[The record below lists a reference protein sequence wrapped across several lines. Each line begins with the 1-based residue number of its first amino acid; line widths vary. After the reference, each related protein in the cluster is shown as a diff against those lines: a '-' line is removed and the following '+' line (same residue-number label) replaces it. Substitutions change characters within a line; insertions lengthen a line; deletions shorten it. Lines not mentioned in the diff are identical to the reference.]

1 MAAQS
6 SSGGLD
12 ADETRSPYRSPRRS
26 KQSPREGGSPSQGK
40 VPSGFAPGRKS
51 RKASNWG
58 ELSDMALVAK
68 QADEENS
75 NYAYMEVLAEAKMCV
90 GHGSD
95 VGSFPEEWD
104 AQLLVDCGR
113 TSEGHRLVIFTPAFL
128 KPMIHDE
135 HELDRAF
142 KYLFL
147 NMDGFAMREKF
158 VFVYCYQG
166 IDWSNSSLNHR
177 LRMAYDIIPRRYS
190 KNLRKFYVLHPTGGF
205 RVLMWT
211 FWPWLT
217 SRLWA
222 KIEYVYEIDTL
233 CAELQPEDLEARV
246 ELRRRFPQMVQR
258 EGARLQGELPP
269 ATFGVPLKSLCDSFG
284 VDFTDKTTGRWY
296 PRLPPALVFLCE
308 ALERQAADD
317 SFAAMFTADA
327 TTTYDLVAS
336 IDEGEPLDPETPP
349 TALWCALKLFLD
361 CMPAPLLSF
370 QTFNELILR
379 QIAIDD
385 REGQRAFLAEVIR
398 HNLALDA
405 AYMTLYL
412 ASFLHTMVE
421 HAETR
426 SSICASP
433 HQDADGKDRRDS
445 LGSTG
450 SADSAGSEG
459 SEDGGEHGRAHDK
472 PPAEEP
478 QALTFELA
486 AEVFAAGF
494 LRPRMMTEAHMGAMP
509 TAVALVETLLRC
521 AEEKDLSVG
530 KMAKPVLAPPPK
542 YNDEDSE

>member
-1 MAAQS
+1 
-6 SSGGLD
+6 
-12 ADETRSPYRSPRRS
+12 
-26 KQSPREGGSPSQGK
+26 
-40 VPSGFAPGRKS
+40 
-51 RKASNWG
+51 
-58 ELSDMALVAK
+58 MALVAK
-68 QADEENS
+68 QADEDNA

-95 VGSFPEEWD
+95 AGSFPEEWD

-113 TSEGHRLVIFTPAFL
+113 TWDGYRLVIFTPAFL
-128 KPMIHDE
+128 KPMIHDD

-142 KYLFL
+142 KYIFL
-147 NMDGFAMREKF
+147 NMDGIAMREKF

-205 RVLMWT
+205 RVLMWS

-222 KIEYVYEIDTL
+222 KIEYMYEIDTL
-233 CAELQPEDLEARV
+233 CALLQAEDPKARA

-258 EGARLQGELPP
+258 EGARLQGESPP
-269 ATFGVPLKSLCDSFG
+269 ATFGVPLKTLCDSFG

-327 TTTYDLVAS
+327 TSTYDLVAS
-336 IDEGEPLDPETPP
+336 IDEGDPLDPDTPAP
-349 TALWCALKLFLD
+349 ALWCALKLFLD
-361 CMPAPLLSF
+361 CLPAPLLSF

-379 QIAIDD
+379 KIAKDD

-398 HNLALDA
+398 HDLSSDA

-421 HAETR
+421 GALSR
-426 SSICASP
+426 SSTYAGDGRRDSVTSAGSMDSADSG
-433 HQDADGKDRRDS
+433 DADGAEGGDRHR
-445 LGSTG
+445 
-450 SADSAGSEG
+450 
-459 SEDGGEHGRAHDK
+459 K
-472 PPAEEP
+472 PPVEDP
-478 QALTFELA
+478 QQLTFELA

-494 LRPRMMTEAHMGAMP
+494 LRPRTMTEAHIGTMP

-521 AEEKDLSVG
+521 AEERDLLVG

-542 YNDEDSE
+542 YEEDSD